1 MGHSVGAP
9 KEILERPSRDLH
21 AATSLLSARFVC
33 GNVSF
38 FEDLTA
44 RRDRWVRKNKKALI
58 TRILQARAERHERV
72 ERAGWALAPDLKD
85 DVGALRDVHSLLWLI
100 RIAGESSLDP
110 ALSAA
115 AGLLMSVREALH
127 GEVSRKLDT
136 VRMDLQ
142 PRVALRLGIEGEDAA
157 DVLMAEVHSAARTIE
172 HLVTLQTEELL
183 DRALRGPRRSGSVQ
197 HVASGV
203 RLEDG
208 ALVLEE
214 AARGDLGAAMRLL
227 AEKASSGRPIHWR
240 TLSSLP
246 ETFAR
251 PPLERW
257 EASTLDAFSHL
268 LAGRDVSTALELLD
282 QVGAWPVLLPEW
294 TTVRS
299 RAQHDPYHRFTVD
312 GHSFL
317 AVAELNGM
325 TERRDPITA
334 VTMDQAGDLRALRLA
349 TLLHDVG
356 KGSGEDHAQAGER
369 LARAACSRMGLPP
382 GEIEEI
388 AALVR
393 RHLLLVDT
401 ATRRDLDDGAVIA
414 RTAEVVQRPRLL
426 HLLYLLS
433 VADARATGPQAW
445 TEWKAALVRELY
457 QKVLLALEK
466 GELPTRNDVA
476 TRAAEVEAFEPELA
490 GRGEVLLSSL
500 PPSYLE
506 SSSLEEMVDE
516 LQLLLHPPGPGE
528 VRCRVDDAPER
539 GQVAVTACVPARS
552 GALARTAG
560 TFALNRISILHAQTF
575 TTTTGLALQRFIVE
589 TPHSSWDSFISD
601 LRSAYSGR
609 LALEAQ
615 LERKARDYRP
625 SKKLDVDIRVLQDAS
640 THSTVLE
647 VRAPDALG
655 LLYAIAAAL
664 NDLDLDIHVAKIDT
678 LAHRVVDVFYV
689 RTAWGSK
696 LDGEQIEPVKRAI
709 RYRIER
715 LFSN

>member
-1 MGHSVGAP
+1 MVSG
-9 KEILERPSRDLH
+9 D
-21 AATSLLSARFVC
+21 
-33 GNVSF
+33 VSF
-38 FEDLTA
+38 FNDLTA
-44 RRDRWVRKNKKALI
+44 RRERWIRKNTKAL
-58 TRILQARAERHERV
+58 TARILQARDERHQSV

-85 DVGALRDVHSLLWLI
+85 DVGGLRDVHTLLWLSSI
-100 RIAGESSLDP
+100 LGDPSLDP
-110 ALSAA
+110 SLSKAA
-115 AGLLMSVREALH
+115 DLLVSVREALH

-142 PRVALRLGIEGEDAA
+142 PRVALRLGIDGEEGA

-197 HVASGV
+197 HVAPGV

-208 ALVLEE
+208 ALVLEH
-214 AARGDLGAAMRLL
+214 AARGDVGAAMRLL
-227 AEKASSGRPIHWR
+227 AAKASSGRPIHWR

-257 EASTLDAFSHL
+257 EPATLEAFLDL
-268 LAGRDVSTALELLD
+268 LAGRHASTALEMLD
-282 QVGAWPVLLPEW
+282 QIGAWPVILPEW
-294 TTVRS
+294 RTVRS

-317 AVAELNGM
+317 AVAELNRITDEG
-325 TERRDPITA
+325 DALTA
-334 VTMDQAGDLRALRLA
+334 VAVEGAGDLRALRLA

-356 KGSGEDHAQAGER
+356 KGSGEDHTRAGER
-369 LARAACSRMGLPP
+369 LARAACARMGLPAV
-382 GEIEEI
+382 EIEDI
-388 AALVR
+388 ASLVR

-414 RTAEVVQRPRLL
+414 RTAEAIQRPRLL

-433 VADARATGPQAW
+433 IADSRATGPQAW
-445 TEWKAALVRELY
+445 TEWKAALVQELY
-457 QKVLLALEK
+457 QKVLLAVEK

-476 TRAAEVEAFEPELA
+476 TRAAELEAFEPELS
-490 GRGEVLLSSL
+490 GRAEDLLSSL
-500 PPSYLE
+500 PLSYLE

-516 LQLLLHPPGPGE
+516 LQMLLYPLGPGE
-528 VRCRVDDAPER
+528 VRCRVDDATET
-539 GQVAVTACVPARS
+539 GQVAVTTCVPARP

-560 TFALNRISILHAQTF
+560 TFALNRISILRAQTF
-575 TTTTGLALQRFIVE
+575 STTTGLVLQRFIVE
-589 TPHSSWDSFISD
+589 KPQSSWDSFLAD
-601 LRSAYSGR
+601 LTSAYSGR

-615 LERKARDYRP
+615 LERKARDYHP
-625 SKKLDVDIRVLQDAS
+625 AKKLDVDIRVLQDAS
-640 THSTVLE
+640 PHSTLIE

-678 LAHRVVDVFYV
+678 LAQRVVDVFYV

-696 LDGEQIEPVKRAI
+696 LDVEQIEPVKRAI
-709 RYRIER
+709 TYRIQR
-715 LFSN
+715 LFAN